1 MIFSD
6 ASYMVVSKNV
16 FPSAWD
22 EHLYPEWA
30 KIRLLRHTPA
40 QRQGNGVEPHYHDCD
55 EYWHF
60 ITGYGEAW
68 LDGQLYEITPNTTV
82 YTPMGVVHRFQMF
95 TDFDTVDAPT
105 LHEGQRRQRGHLV
118 VKDDGIPT
126 PTAPGFVVAGTSN
139 DCSFTDRGPRSPL
152 SELRTITIP
161 SGETEEGQLST
172 NEHWVVLEGAAHL
185 TLEEMEFELSE
196 GDVALLKS
204 GLNRRMRFTAGTRA
218 VVARE

>member
-1 MIFSD
+1 MILSAD
-6 ASYMVVSKNV
+6 NYMLVSKNV
-16 FPSAWD
+16 FPSEWD
-22 EHLYPEWA
+22 EHLYPDWA
-30 KIRLLRHTPA
+30 KIRLLRHTPD

-60 ITGYGEAW
+60 ITGHGEAW

-105 LHEGQRRQRGHLV
+105 LHEGRKRRIGHLI
-118 VKDDGIPT
+118 VKDDGIPI
-126 PTAPGFVVAGTSN
+126 PTADGFVVAGASN
-139 DCSFTDRGPRSPL
+139 NQSFPDRGPRSPL
-152 SELRTITIP
+152 SELRTIAIP
-161 SGETEEGQLST
+161 GDEPEEGQLAV
-172 NEHWVVLEGAAHL
+172 NEHWVVLEGTVHL
-185 TLEEMEFELSE
+185 SLDGTDFELSE

-204 GLNRRMRFTAGTRA
+204 GLFRRISSSAGARA